1 MPNLNYSDDDSEEES
16 EAELSEAPPQTP
28 VAPEVLPSE
37 GSGEGDAEE
46 AAEQAA
52 EAEAEAEA
60 TAAKPSNRP
69 RGRAPKGK
77 SWDTSQGSWV
87 AAGANELQLKERRAR
102 AQPERLNAQTLIAP
116 AHYRQR
122 TTETREEDTAVRKGK
137 VKAGMRVM
145 AQFGVDDDEAWFPGV
160 VATVHADG
168 RIDVQYDDGD
178 TEERKDP
185 TRVTE
190 LVTEAEG
197 LRLHLSNQSATGYR
211 GVLLVAGGFKAQVHE
226 NETTRHLGSFA
237 TAVEAAICY
246 ARHIQVRRPA
256 TDEGGSDAKRAKS
269 VSPLET
275 AAFYAKHV
283 LEQSAAA
290 PAAASSALASG
301 SLPPGWTVEERVTL
315 SGRQY
320 QVYHSG
326 DGKHTG
332 VRSRKAAWEAHTS
345 LQEDATGTASDPSP
359 PPSLTGMAEVRALLA
374 STSLDMHAEALE
386 ELGYDDLQYL
396 QSLDRET
403 LMSIAAEAGIVKPGH
418 VARFSY
424 CVLGRT

>member
-1 MPNLNYSDDDSEEES
+1 
-16 EAELSEAPPQTP
+16 
-28 VAPEVLPSE
+28 
-37 GSGEGDAEE
+37 
-46 AAEQAA
+46 
-52 EAEAEAEA
+52 
-60 TAAKPSNRP
+60 
-69 RGRAPKGK
+69 
-77 SWDTSQGSWV
+77 
-87 AAGANELQLKERRAR
+87 
-102 AQPERLNAQTLIAP
+102 
-116 AHYRQR
+116 
-122 TTETREEDTAVRKGK
+122 
-137 VKAGMRVM
+137 VM

-345 LQEDATGTASDPSP
+345 LQEDATASDPSP